1 MAWLALMPR
10 RPTPHSTAATERE
23 TRRSVFDMTLP
34 QTGRVT
40 IMARFTMEKYSVNV
54 ALGTPKNVETGVK
67 KMPAQDSTSAHG
79 RHVMAMHAATI
90 A

>member
-40 IMARFTMEKYSVNV
+40 IMARFTMEKYNVNV
-54 ALGTPKNVETGVK
+54 ALGTPKNSDTGVK
-67 KMPAQDSTSAHG
+67 KMPAHERTSAQG
-79 RHVMAMHAATI
+79 RHVITMHERTMR
-90 A
+90 